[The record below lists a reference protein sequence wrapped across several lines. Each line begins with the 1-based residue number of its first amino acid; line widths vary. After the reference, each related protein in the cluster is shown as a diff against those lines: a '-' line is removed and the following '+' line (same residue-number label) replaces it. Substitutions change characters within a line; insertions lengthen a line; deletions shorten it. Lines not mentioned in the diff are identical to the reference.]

1 MIVVAFVC
9 VYCAPYLANDERFS
23 VESSNFRIRFIES
36 VSRIQTTNTKILSNL
51 FFFFRYFRYRLM
63 VSCLLFFLLVFVPYV
78 SVVLSKWCLVCNLYN
93 NFDTFFRCLSLFV
106 IVRACIVYKIALS
119 PFVCLLVAH
128 HSLSNAKW
136 IPKTKQNH
144 IEKFK

>member
-1 MIVVAFVC
+1 MLRLFVYIALLISQTMNDFQLKVVIFV
-9 VYCAPYLANDERFS
+9 YD
-23 VESSNFRIRFIES
+23 SSNLYR
-36 VSRIQTTNTKILSNL
+36 VSKQQIPRYSPIC
-51 FFFFRYFRYRLM
+51 FFFRYFRYRLM